1 MSETVARGSFTA
13 QDCAYALQY
22 RSFTNFRRDLT
33 RHGLLIFPRKTAA
46 APGGGE
52 YRYPHIV
59 EMALHLALSAFRLG
73 AGKAVMWGLAR
84 ELQIRGH
91 RIINAMDDDT
101 RHAIYFGGSGFEDD
115 DYPEAAPRDLGAL
128 VDFPSVYFGPEIISR
143 DEKKSTFLLFEPVSH
158 KDHPA
163 KILLSENVDLAAAQQ
178 KLIAQAA
185 ATSGSAEHLAS
196 MEEVFDF
203 VPAINLTT
211 MLMRLDERL
220 ALRLKARSIR
230 GD

>member
-1 MSETVARGSFTA
+1 MSESIARATFTA
-13 QDCAYALQY
+13 QDCAFALQY
-22 RSFTNFRRDLT
+22 SAFTNFRRDLT
-33 RHGLLIFPRKTAA
+33 RHGLLIFPRKTVA

-73 AGKAVMWGLAR
+73 AGKAVMWGLSR
-84 ELQIRGH
+84 ELQSQGT
-91 RIINAMDDDT
+91 RIINAMDDAT

-115 DYPEAAPRDLGAL
+115 DYPDSAPRDLGAL
-128 VDFPSVYFGPEIISR
+128 VDFPSVYFGPDIISR
-143 DEKKSTFLLFEPVSH
+143 DADKPTFLLFEPVSH
-158 KDHPA
+158 KDQPA
-163 KILLSENVDLAAAQQ
+163 KILLSDNVELAGAQK

-203 VPAINLTT
+203 VPAINLTS
-211 MLMRLDERL
+211 MLIRLDERL
-220 ALRLKARSIR
+220 ALRLKARAIR
-230 GD
+230 GA